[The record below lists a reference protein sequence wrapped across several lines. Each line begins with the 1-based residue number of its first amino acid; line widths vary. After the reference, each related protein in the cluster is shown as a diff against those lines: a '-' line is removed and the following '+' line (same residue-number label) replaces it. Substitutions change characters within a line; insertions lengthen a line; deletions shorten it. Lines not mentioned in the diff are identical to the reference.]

1 MPASLRELR
10 QRRTSVS
17 TTMKITKAMELIAAS
32 RVTKAQQKARGAD
45 EYTRELVR
53 AVSAVAAY
61 SRADHPLVTAVEH
74 PTRAAVLVINSD
86 RGLAGGYPSGVMK
99 VAEGLLEHLSEVGLE
114 TVIYTVGRKAKE
126 YFRFRHVPVERSWT
140 GFSEEPHYEQARE
153 IGSVLIDK
161 LFQPTAEGGVDEI
174 HVVYTRFRSLVSQRP
189 ELVRLL
195 PLKVVRADDPEED
208 LSSGGTPVD
217 GTDAG
222 EKGIVPPYT
231 FEPDPETVLGALL
244 PLYVI
249 DRVKYMLRESAASEL
264 AARQQ
269 AMHSATDNA
278 KQLIDTLTRQANQAR
293 QGEITQE
300 INEIVGGAG
309 ALSESTQEI

>member
-1 MPASLRELR
+1 MAATLRELR
-10 QRRTSVS
+10 QRRVSVS

-32 RVTKAQQKARGAD
+32 RVTRAQQKARGAD
-45 EYTRELVR
+45 AYTKELVR

-61 SRADHPLVTAVEH
+61 SGTDHPLVTEAER
-74 PTRAAVLVINSD
+74 PSRAAVLVINSD

-99 VAEGLLEHLSEVGLE
+99 VAEGLLSHLGEEDLE

-126 YFRFRHVPVERSWT
+126 YFAFRHVPVEHSWT
-140 GFSEEPHYEQARE
+140 GFSEEPHYEQARD
-153 IGSVLIDK
+153 IGQTLIDK
-161 LFQPTAEGGVDEI
+161 LFQPTEEGGVDEI
-174 HVVYTRFRSLVSQRP
+174 HVVFTRFGSLVSQQP
-189 ELVRLL
+189 DVIRLL
-195 PLKVVRADDPEED
+195 PLKVVRASDEDSSETSSAEVHGPQEE
-208 LSSGGTPVD
+208 GF
-217 GTDAG
+217 
-222 EKGIVPPYT
+222 VPPYN
-231 FEPDPETVLGALL
+231 FEPDAESVLNALL

-249 DRVKYMLRESAASEL
+249 DRMKYMLRESAASEL

-278 KQLIDTLTRQANQAR
+278 KQLIDTLTRQENQAR

-309 ALSESTQEI
+309 ALSQSSQEI

>member
-10 QRRTSVS
+10 QRKTSVS
-17 TTMKITKAMELIAAS
+17 TTMKITRAMELIAAS
-32 RVTKAQQKARGAD
+32 RVTRAQQKARGAD

-61 SRADHPLVTAVEH
+61 SRAEHPLVSEVAN
-74 PTRAAVLVINSD
+74 PSRAAVLVINSD
-86 RGLAGGYPSGVMK
+86 RGLAGGYPAAVMK
-99 VAEGLLEHLSEVGLE
+99 VAEGLLEHLAEAGLGTE
-114 TVIYTVGRKAKE
+114 IYTVGRKAQE
-126 YFRFRHVPVERSWT
+126 YFTFRRVPVEHSWT
-140 GFSEEPHYEQARE
+140 GFSEEPHYENARD
-153 IGSVLIDK
+153 IGNTLIDK

-174 HVVYTRFRSLVSQRP
+174 HVVYTRFQSLVSQRP

-195 PLKVVRADDPEED
+195 PLQVVKATDPGTD
-208 LSSGGTPVD
+208 LSSGATMLD
-217 GTDAG
+217 GPEEGD
-222 EKGIVPPYT
+222 IVPPYT

-278 KQLIDTLTRQANQAR
+278 KQLIDSLTRQANQAR

>member
-1 MPASLRELR
+1 MAASLRELR

-61 SRADHPLVTAVEH
+61 SRADHPLVSAVEH
-74 PTRAAVLVINSD
+74 PTRAAVLIINSD

-114 TVIYTVGRKAKE
+114 TVIFTVGRKARE
-126 YFRFRHVPVERSWT
+126 YFAFRHVPVEHSWT

-153 IGSVLIDK
+153 IGSALIDK
-161 LFQPTAEGGVDEI
+161 LFQPTPEGGVDEI
-174 HVVYTRFRSLVSQRP
+174 HVVFTRFRSLVSQRP

-195 PLKVVRADDPEED
+195 PLKVVRADEQGED
-208 LSSGGTPVD
+208 LARGGTPLD
-217 GTDAG
+217 GPQ
-222 EKGIVPPYT
+222 ESGIVPPYT

-269 AMHSATDNA
+269 AMHAATDNA
-278 KQLIDTLTRQANQAR
+278 KQIIDTLTRQANQAR